1 MTPFLQSVLDAVN
14 NDPGGT
20 AEAIRE
26 RHGHTETVTRWAK
39 ALRLLKTRYLIEE
52 RHMKLH
58 VGLNASVLVYSKK
71 RETKP

>member
-1 MTPFLQSVLDAVN
+1 VTPFLQSVLDAVN

-26 RHGHTETVTRWAK
+26 RHGKTETVTRWAK

-52 RHMKLH
+52 RWATPYI
-58 VGLNASVLVYSKK
+58 GLSARHLVYFKK
-71 RETKP
+71 GGHA